1 MPLAHLQDDDYNFPW
16 LFPDHFPIP
25 WLFQVFQ
32 VGGHLVLSAWSGEII
47 SETLQEMSEDKHI
60 DNLIIVWE
68 VISA

>member
-1 MPLAHLQDDDYNFPW
+1 MMIITFPDFFQFPW

-32 VGGHLVLSAWSGEII
+32 VGGHPVLSAWSGEII
-47 SETLQEMSEDKHI
+47 SETLQEMS